1 MSMDISDFYQTFF
14 DEADE
19 LLADMEQHLL
29 VLQPEAPDAEQL
41 NAIFRAAHSIKGG
54 AGTFGFSVLQET
66 THLMENLLDE
76 ARRGEMQLNTDII
89 NLFLET
95 KDIMQEQLDAYKQS
109 QEPDAAS
116 FDYICQALRQ
126 LALEAK
132 GETPSAV
139 TRLSVVAKS
148 EPQDEQSR
156 NQLPRRIILSRLKA
170 GEVDLLEEELGH
182 LTTLTDV
189 VKGVDSLS
197 AILPGD
203 IAEDD
208 ITAVLCFVIE
218 ADQITFE
225 TVEVSPKIST
235 PPVLKLAAEQA
246 PTGRVERE
254 KTTRSSESTSIR
266 VAVEK
271 VDQLINLVGE
281 LVITQS
287 MLAQR
292 SSELDPVNHGDLI
305 TSMGQLQ
312 RNARDLQE
320 SVMSIRMMPMEY
332 VFSRYPRLVRD
343 LAGKLGKQVELTLVG
358 SSTELDKSLIERII
372 DPLTH
377 LVRNSLDHGIELPEK
392 RLAAGKNSV
401 GNLILSAEHQGG
413 NICIEVTDD
422 GAGLNR
428 ERILAKAAS
437 QGLTVS
443 ENMSDDEVAML
454 IFAPGFSTAEQVT
467 DVSGRGVGMDVV
479 KRNIQEMGGHVEI
492 QSKQGTGTTIRILL
506 PLTLAILDGMSV
518 RVADEVFILPLNAVM
533 ESLQPREAINFM
545 VITKGAGRIAEVG
558 ARFVLDGMPGK
569 QMAIDADLNAGLIGE
584 DEAKKR
590 RSEVTQEADFY
601 GSMDGASKF
610 VRGDAI
616 AGILIMVI
624 NVVGGLLVGVL
635 QHGMSMGHAAESY
648 TLLTIG
654 DGLVA
659 QIPALVISTA
669 AGVIVTRVSTDQ
681 DVGEQMVNQL
691 FSNPSVML
699 LSAAVLGLLGLVPGM
714 PNLVF
719 LLFTA
724 GLLGLAWWIRGRE
737 QKAPAEPKP
746 VKMAENNAV
755 VEATWNDVQLED
767 SLGMEVGYRLSPMV
781 DFQQDGELL
790 GRIRSIRKKFAQEMG
805 FLPPVVHIRDNM
817 DLQPA
822 RYRILMKGVE
832 IGSGDAY
839 PGRWLA
845 INPGTA
851 AGTLPGE
858 ATVDPAFGL
867 NAIWIESAL
876 KEQAQIQGYTVVEAS
891 TVVATHLNHLISQ
904 HAAELFGR
912 QEAQQLLDRVAQEMP
927 KLTEDLVPGV
937 VTLTTLHKVLQ
948 NLLDEKVPIRD
959 MRTIL
964 ETLAEHA
971 PIQSDPHELT
981 AVVRVALGRAITQ
994 QWFPGKDEVH
1004 VIGLDTPLERLLL
1017 QALQGGGGLE
1027 PGLADRLLAQ
1037 TQEALSRQEMVGAP
1051 PVLLVNHALRPL
1063 LSRFLR
1069 RSLPQLVVL
1078 SNLELSDNRHIR
1090 MTATIGGK

>member
-1 MSMDISDFYQTFF
+1 MDISDFYQTFF

-132 GETPSAV
+132 GEMPSAV

-156 NQLPRRIILSRLKA
+156 SQSPRRIILSRLKA

-189 VKGVDSLS
+189 VKGADSLS

-254 KTTRSSESTSIR
+254 KTTRSNESTSIR

-533 ESLQPREAINFM
+533 ESLQPREADLHPLAGGERVLEVRGEYLPIVELWKVFNVAGAKTEATQGIV
-545 VITKGAGRIAEVG
+545 VILQSGGRRYALLV
-558 ARFVLDGMPGK
+558 D
-569 QMAIDADLNAGLIGE
+569 QLIGQHQVVVKNLE
-584 DEAKKR
+584 SNYRK
-590 RSEVTQEADFY
+590 VP
-601 GSMDGASKF
+601 
-610 VRGDAI
+610 
-616 AGILIMVI
+616 GI
-624 NVVGGLLVGVL
+624 
-635 QHGMSMGHAAESY
+635 SAA
-648 TLLTIG
+648 TILG
-654 DGLVA
+654 DGSVA
-659 QIPALVISTA
+659 LIVDVSALQAINREQRMANTA
-669 AGVIVTRVSTDQ
+669 A
-681 DVGEQMVNQL
+681 
-691 FSNPSVML
+691 
-699 LSAAVLGLLGLVPGM
+699 
-714 PNLVF
+714 
-719 LLFTA
+719 
-724 GLLGLAWWIRGRE
+724 
-737 QKAPAEPKP
+737 
-746 VKMAENNAV
+746 
-755 VEATWNDVQLED
+755 
-767 SLGMEVGYRLSPMV
+767 
-781 DFQQDGELL
+781 
-790 GRIRSIRKKFAQEMG
+790 
-805 FLPPVVHIRDNM
+805 
-817 DLQPA
+817 
-822 RYRILMKGVE
+822 
-832 IGSGDAY
+832 
-839 PGRWLA
+839 
-845 INPGTA
+845 
-851 AGTLPGE
+851 
-858 ATVDPAFGL
+858 
-867 NAIWIESAL
+867 
-876 KEQAQIQGYTVVEAS
+876 
-891 TVVATHLNHLISQ
+891 
-904 HAAELFGR
+904 
-912 QEAQQLLDRVAQEMP
+912 
-927 KLTEDLVPGV
+927 
-937 VTLTTLHKVLQ
+937 
-948 NLLDEKVPIRD
+948 
-959 MRTIL
+959 
-964 ETLAEHA
+964 
-971 PIQSDPHELT
+971 
-981 AVVRVALGRAITQ
+981 
-994 QWFPGKDEVH
+994 
-1004 VIGLDTPLERLLL
+1004 
-1017 QALQGGGGLE
+1017 
-1027 PGLADRLLAQ
+1027 
-1037 TQEALSRQEMVGAP
+1037 
-1051 PVLLVNHALRPL
+1051 
-1063 LSRFLR
+1063 
-1069 RSLPQLVVL
+1069 
-1078 SNLELSDNRHIR
+1078 
-1090 MTATIGGK
+1090 